1 MKYLIIII
9 IFFAIIFYY
18 NLILSKTNNKLRE
31 KEQKYK
37 YLKSKIKNINN
48 KKTKKEPK
56 KVEFVLDNLEQD
68 DIVDSIFT
76 IDNENEYNDENNND
90 LNSFG
95 LESFE

>member
-37 YLKSKIKNINN
+37 YLKSKMKNINN

-68 DIVDSIFT
+68 NIVDSIFT
-76 IDNENEYNDENNND
+76 IDNEKEYNDVNND